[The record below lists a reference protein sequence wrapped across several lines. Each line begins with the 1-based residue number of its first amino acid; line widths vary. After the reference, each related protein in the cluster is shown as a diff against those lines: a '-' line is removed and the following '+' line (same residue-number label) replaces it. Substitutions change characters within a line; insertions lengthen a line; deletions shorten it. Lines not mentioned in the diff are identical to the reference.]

1 MEASSQVLVGKIS
14 ADDTDCVEGKQNI
27 RYNVANSACKT
38 CLLGYGC
45 VFTVLF
51 PRMEFTLHSI

>member
-27 RYNVANSACKT
+27 RYNVANSAC
-38 CLLGYGC
+38 
-45 VFTVLF
+45 
-51 PRMEFTLHSI
+51 